1 MREKYRAETGGIC
14 GRRECLNGGGMM
26 AKKVG
31 VVSLGC
37 PKNLVDS
44 EEMLGI
50 LRDKG
55 YVITSDEK
63 EAEVII
69 VNTCA
74 FIEAAKQEAVNTILE
89 MAGYKSGGKC
99 KKLVVAGCLA
109 ERYKDDILKEISEV
123 DAVVGVGSFREISRV
138 LDDLYRAGKSLVCVE
153 PDGCPGE
160 PGVRML
166 SNPYYAYLKI
176 AEGCDNCCTYCVIPQ
191 IRGRLR
197 SRNIEAVMEE
207 AEFLVSRGI
216 REVVLVAQDTTRYGL
231 DIYGERKLAELLRR
245 LDKTDGLERIRVL
258 YCYPDGITDELIEII
273 GNSDRICRYV
283 DLPIQHVSDRILKN
297 MGRRGSIKDIL
308 ELIGKLRAEIPGVVL
323 RTSLITGFPGETEQD
338 FELMKQFVRE
348 TQFERLGV
356 FAYSAEE
363 GTPAAHMAGQVSKR
377 VKEERRDAVMR
388 IQADISREK
397 NKKRVGNVYN
407 VLVEGVADDGIFYF
421 GRSYAEAP
429 EIDGKIYF
437 TSPCELKLGEFK
449 EVRILDSDEYDL
461 IGEALIIDN

>member
-1 MREKYRAETGGIC
+1 MCDRHEYP
-14 GRRECLNGGGMM
+14 NGGGRM

-31 VVSLGC
+31 LISLGC

-74 FIEAAKQEAVNTILE
+74 FIEAAKQEAINTILE

-99 KKLVVAGCLA
+99 EKLIVTGCLA
-109 ERYKDDILKEISEV
+109 ERYENEILKEIPEV
-123 DAVVGVGSFREISRV
+123 DAVAGVGSFREISRV
-138 LDDLYRAGKSLVCVE
+138 LDDVYRTGESVVCIN
-153 PDGCPGE
+153 PDKCPGE
-160 PGVRML
+160 SGGRML
-166 SNPYYAYLKI
+166 SNPYYAYVKI

-191 IRGRLR
+191 IRGGLK
-197 SRNIEAVMEE
+197 SRNIESVIEE
-207 AEFLVSRGI
+207 AKLLVARGI
-216 REVVLVAQDTTRYGL
+216 KEVILVAQDTTRYGL

-245 LDKTDGLERIRVL
+245 LDKTDGLERIRIL

-273 GNSDRICRYV
+273 GSSDRICRYV

-297 MGRRGSIKDIL
+297 MGRRGSIKDIS
-308 ELIGKLRAEIPGVVL
+308 ELIEKLRAQIPGVIL

-338 FELMKQFVRE
+338 FAMMEQFVRE
-348 TQFERLGV
+348 VQFDRLGV

-363 GTPAAHMAGQVSKR
+363 GTPAARMAGQVSRK
-377 VKEERRDAVMR
+377 VKEERQDFIMR
-388 IQADISREK
+388 MQADISRQK
-397 NKKRVGNVYN
+397 NRERVGKVYS

-429 EIDGKIYF
+429 EIDGRIYF
-437 TSPCELKLGEFK
+437 TSPYELKFGEIK

-461 IGEALIIDN
+461 IGEALVIDN